1 MCGRSVWKQPAC
13 NGKNTPTHF
22 YNRRKII
29 NSLSERAV
37 WNSPSVHVTEG
48 KKSRPFTFMHL
59 ADTFIQSDLQ
69 LHSGYTFFIS
79 ICVPWESNPESFA
92 LLTQCST
99 TEPQEHLWRCP
110 VRIDTALSEKLWSA
124 SAITFTCCSC
134 WRYTMSAPKRLFKC
148 LFWDALTNIGV
159 SIDSPHLSR
168 WGHCGYVSLSKEMS
182 QKKLKK
188 VPNTCRDQYQCF
200 VQESLLQ
207 TKYDAFVFQI
217 AFLKELLGT
226 L

>member
-13 NGKNTPTHF
+13 NGKQSCLWLKHKQSLRTSRLRFSLCSHHRGEKVQPIYIYAFSRHF
-22 YNRRKII
+22 YPKRLTIAFRLYIFYQYLC
-29 NSLSERAV
+29 SL
-37 WNSPSVHVTEG
+37 G
-48 KKSRPFTFMHL
+48 
-59 ADTFIQSDLQ
+59 I
-69 LHSGYTFFIS
+69 
-79 ICVPWESNPESFA
+79 
-92 LLTQCST
+92 
-99 TEPQEHLWRCP
+99 EPTIFCAANAMLYRWATQEHLWRCP
-110 VRIDTALSEKLWSA
+110 VSIDTALSEKLWSA
-124 SAITFTCCSC
+124 SVITFTCCSC

-159 SIDSPHLSR
+159 SIDSPHRSR
-168 WGHCGYVSLSKEMS
+168 WGHCGYVSLSKEIS

-188 VPNTCRDQYQCF
+188 VPNTCNDQYQRF
-200 VQESLLQ
+200 VHESLHQ